1 MLVFGVDIPLIE
13 IILAFAIIIFI
24 LLAEALVIIL
34 LLTRQ
39 LNQTKKVTELVQ
51 KMSETILAVKKAEME
66 QLDRFRKK

>member
-13 IILAFAIIIFI
+13 VILAFAIIIFI

-39 LNQTKKVTELVQ
+39 LNRTKKVNELVE
-51 KMSETILAVKKAEME
+51 KMAETLLAVKKAEME
-66 QLDRFRKK
+66 NIDRLKKK